1 MYDEIDIDDQ
11 KPIQLPHIS
20 QIKFID
26 SDSLSPA
33 TKRARLDIN
42 YSITPAS
49 VFTNGSSQPH
59 LHKPQFQQVTQQQL
73 LQQQQNRR
81 KMTLVNRIA

>member
-1 MYDEIDIDDQ
+1 MYDEINIDAP
-11 KPIQLPHIS
+11 KPVRFSQL
-20 QIKFID
+20 KFVEA
-26 SDSLSPA
+26 DSLSPA

-42 YSITPAS
+42 YSIAPA
-49 VFTNGSSQPH
+49 VFTNGTTTQ
-59 LHKPQFQQVTQQQL
+59 LVQKQQFQQVTQQQL